1 MGDTEIKENVYE
13 LQKFNLIGPQ
23 LTNTLLMLVC
33 FLSSFFKEFNIS
45 VYTLGLI
52 TLTVTSNCFTVLYF
66 NRQLKKYDLN
76 KYGNKTIT
84 KIQTTLCSLFFIFL
98 IIVTIKNILFK

>member
-23 LTNTLLMLVC
+23 LTNTLLMLVL
-33 FLSSFFKEFNIS
+33 FLPSLFKEFDIS
-45 VYTLGLI
+45 VYTLGL
-52 TLTVTSNCFTVLYF
+52 LVLMAASNCFTVLYF

-98 IIVTIKNILFK
+98 ILVTIKNIFFK

>member
-1 MGDTEIKENVYE
+1 MSDTEIKENVYE

-23 LTNTLLMLVC
+23 LTNTLLMLVF

-45 VYTLGLI
+45 VYTIGLI
-52 TLTVTSNCFTVLYF
+52 TLTVISNCFTVLYF

-84 KIQTTLCSLFFIFL
+84 KIQTTMCSLFFIFL
-98 IIVTIKNILFK
+98 ILVTIKNIFFK

>member
-23 LTNTLLMLVC
+23 LTNTLLMLVF
-33 FLSSFFKEFNIS
+33 FLSSLFKEFTIS

-52 TLTVTSNCFTVLYF
+52 TLTLASNCFTIFYF

-98 IIVTIKNILFK
+98 ILVTIKNIFFK

>member
-1 MGDTEIKENVYE
+1 MCDTEIKENVYE

-23 LTNTLLMLVC
+23 LTNTLLMLVL
-33 FLSSFFKEFNIS
+33 FLPSLFKEFKLS
-45 VYTLGLI
+45 VYTLGLVVLI
-52 TLTVTSNCFTVLYF
+52 AASNCFTVLYF

-98 IIVTIKNILFK
+98 ILVTIKNIFFK